1 MILRIDAHPP
11 RKNPAYAGN
20 TFPKLTNAAQNR
32 DQPHLREEC
41 RGYPTL
47 SGVLGGINPACA
59 GKGCC
64 TYSRRKDRRSNPACA
79 RKSTSAGAP
88 RWIVWNNPAYAGNM
102 ALPVGMDF
110 INVGQPRMHGE
121 YYTHRDTGDYPAG
134 STPRIRGVH
143 LPTSKLTS
151 QIPVPGTTLIIH

>member
-20 TFPKLTNAAQNR
+20 TRPKLTNAAQNR
-32 DQPHLREEC
+32 DQPRLREEC

-47 SGVLGGINPACA
+47 SGVLGGVNPACA

-110 INVGQPRMHGE
+110 INVGQPRMQGNTIRTAIQATTPRGQPRVYGE
-121 YYTHRDTGDYPAG
+121 YTYQPA
-134 STPRIRGVH
+134 SLRAKSLFQVR
-143 LPTSKLTS
+143 L
-151 QIPVPGTTLIIH
+151 